1 MSGKNGDLAELLN
14 AAEAG
19 GVRNVEELLKDD
31 ELVAANTEKCIKAS
45 KELFSVLARYTNSE
59 ASTIVRIWMEQKV
72 GKTPRKK
79 KKNRRTWGIIFRVR
93 RECMYPKP
101 AEYVRCS
108 RLVEDVALLE
118 ICPMDVREQM
128 NR

>member
-45 KELFSVLARYTNSE
+45 KELLSVLVRYTNSE

-79 KKNRRTWGIIFRVR
+79 NRRTW
-93 RECMYPKP
+93 
-101 AEYVRCS
+101 
-108 RLVEDVALLE
+108 
-118 ICPMDVREQM
+118 
-128 NR
+128 